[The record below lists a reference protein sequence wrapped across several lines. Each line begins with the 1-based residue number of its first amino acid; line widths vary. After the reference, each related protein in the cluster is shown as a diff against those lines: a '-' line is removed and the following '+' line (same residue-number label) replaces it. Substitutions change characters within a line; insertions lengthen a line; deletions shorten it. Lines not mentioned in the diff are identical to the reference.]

1 MKISQLLH
9 SLALPIY
16 AHRPL
21 FVSNTARYILS
32 LRAYTNERKRYT
44 ERPRKVRCS
53 RWKNTSDAF
62 ESIGGLETV
71 GNFGQES
78 YSRLNG
84 SSSPLCNRNF
94 LGLTTLV
101 TFEPPVPADEYG
113 ALLEDLVT
121 CYGCLEG
128 YVCVCESVR
137 FRQSRSSLGHERLF
151 QSRQPRQERR
161 CLVVD
166 YKRIHYPLYK
176 INHHDERERKRESN
190 LVTNVL
196 SVNQSVAADDIH
208 N

>member
-128 YVCVCESVR
+128 ICRPHVSPWNVTVCTTINRKLQGTEGFPRTKDRPIQEIDVSLPEFASSEIPKYYSDILNSFSR
-137 FRQSRSSLGHERLF
+137 NPFFFKFRLTG
-151 QSRQPRQERR
+151 
-161 CLVVD
+161 D
-166 YKRIHYPLYK
+166 
-176 INHHDERERKRESN
+176 
-190 LVTNVL
+190 VT
-196 SVNQSVAADDIH
+196 
-208 N
+208 